1 MKTLRTTHLEF
12 GLRIKANTTAEVTL
26 RLNQDTPAVD
36 LVTTKI
42 SFTFKKNL
50 EKIVLL
56 ILHALLLSVRLPKK
70 WHYTNYRQKTKALD
84 LDNYYVS

>member
-1 MKTLRTTHLEF
+1 VAPTIPSLKTLRTTHLEF
-12 GLRIKANTTAEVTL
+12 GLRIKDNTTAEVTL

-42 SFTFKKNL
+42 SFTFKKDL

-56 ILHALLLSVRLPKK
+56 ILHAFLLSVTLRNGIIEITGKKHRL
-70 WHYTNYRQKTKALD
+70 
-84 LDNYYVS
+84 